1 MRRPSCPN
9 FGFGSQVAG
18 LQVTHWTPPNP
29 GELMAPPSPYFF
41 PGYGSKDSSEDW
53 VFCFLS
59 FSSSLRKSLGKKRT
73 FSNALEQVMEAV
85 KLPV

>member
-1 MRRPSCPN
+1 MWSPLPPGQAQISRSPT
-9 FGFGSQVAG
+9 GH
-18 LQVTHWTPPNP
+18 LPNP

-73 FSNALEQVMEAV
+73 FSNALEQVTEAV